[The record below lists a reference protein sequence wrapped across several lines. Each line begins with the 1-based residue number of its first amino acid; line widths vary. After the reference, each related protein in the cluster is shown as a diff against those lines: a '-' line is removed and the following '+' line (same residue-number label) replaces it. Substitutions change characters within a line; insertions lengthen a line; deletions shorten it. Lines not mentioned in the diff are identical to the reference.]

1 MNETEFDAG
10 SIDAYDYD
18 LPRELIAQH
27 PLDHRIDARL
37 LLINRQTGELS
48 HHYVRDLPDLLNAG
62 DVLVL
67 NNSKVIPA
75 RLVGMRTSTRGRWEG
90 LYLRA
95 AENGF
100 WEMLSKTRGHMTPG
114 ETITLRDHDGRD
126 SEQLVVCSRMDE
138 GHLAVRPL
146 EPIAIEEFLERFG
159 RVPLPPYIRNGQMV
173 DQDTTSYQTVYAKV
187 PGSVAAPTAGLHFST
202 DLIRHLQKRGVVTAG
217 VTLHVGIGTF
227 RPVATE
233 RIEDHKMH
241 TEWCEITDNA
251 ASKITDARSAGGRVV
266 AIGTTSVRVLET
278 AAQQQNASKTVED
291 AQAKR
296 AESSKLA
303 GWSGETN
310 IFIRPP
316 YSFQMVDAMLTNF
329 HLPKSTLLMLV
340 SAFAGR
346 ELIMRA
352 YHAAIEERYR
362 FYSYG
367 DCMLIV

>member
-1 MNETEFDAG
+1 MNDTEFDAG
-10 SIDAYDYD
+10 SVDAYDYE

-37 LLINRQTGELS
+37 LLVNRKSGALS
-48 HHYVRDLPDLLNAG
+48 HHYVRDLPDLLNVG

-67 NNSKVIPA
+67 NNSKVIAA
-75 RLVGMRTSTRGRWEG
+75 RLLGKRTSTQGRWEG

-100 WEMLSKTRGHMTPG
+100 WEILSKTRGYLTPG
-114 ETITLRDHDGRD
+114 ETISLRDQDGRD
-126 SEQLVVCSRMDE
+126 SEQLVVCSRLEE
-138 GHLAVRPL
+138 GRLVVRPL
-146 EPIAIEEFLERFG
+146 EPIAIEDFLARFG
-159 RVPLPPYIRNGQMV
+159 KVPLPPYIRDGYMV
-173 DQDTTSYQTVYAKV
+173 DQDVESYQTVYAKN

-202 DLIRHLQKRGVVTAG
+202 DLIRHLQRRGVITAA

-227 RPVATE
+227 RPVATSRLE
-233 RIEDHKMH
+233 EHKMH
-241 TEWCEITDNA
+241 SEWCELTEA
-251 ASKITDARSAGGRVV
+251 AATKISEARAAGGRVV
-266 AIGTTSVRVLET
+266 AVGTTSVRVLES
-278 AAQQQNASKTVED
+278 AAQKN
-291 AQAKR
+291 
-296 AESSKLA
+296 SSKLED
-303 GWSGETN
+303 WSGETN

-316 YSFQMVDAMLTNF
+316 YQFQFADALLTNF

-346 ELIMRA
+346 ELIKKA
-352 YHAAIEERYR
+352 YREAIEERYR

>member
-1 MNETEFDAG
+1 MNETDFDAG
-10 SIDAYDYD
+10 RVDAYDYE

-37 LLINRQTGELS
+37 LLVNRATGELS

-100 WEMLSKTRGHMTPG
+100 WEILSKTRGYLTPG

-146 EPIAIEEFLERFG
+146 EETPIEAFLERFG
-159 RVPLPPYIRNGQMV
+159 RVPLPPYIRDGQMV
-173 DQDTTSYQTVYAKV
+173 DQDVASYQTVFAKH

-202 DLIRHLQKRGVVTAG
+202 DLIRHLQRRGVITAG

-227 RPVATE
+227 RPVAAE
-233 RIEDHKMH
+233 RLDEHKMH
-241 TEWCEITDNA
+241 SEWCELTDQA
-251 ASKITDARSAGGRVV
+251 AQKIVEARSAGGRVV
-266 AIGTTSVRVLET
+266 AIGTTSVRVLES
-278 AAQQQNASKTVED
+278 AAANANGNF
-291 AQAKR
+291 AA
-296 AESSKLA
+296 
-303 GWSGETN
+303 WSGETN

-316 YSFQMVDAMLTNF
+316 YQFRMVDALLTNF

-340 SAFAGR
+340 SAFAGH
-346 ELIMRA
+346 ELTRRA
-352 YHAAIEERYR
+352 YREAIEERYR

>member
-10 SIDAYDYD
+10 RVDSYDYE

-37 LLINRQTGELS
+37 LLIDRKSGELS

-75 RLVGMRTSTRGRWEG
+75 RLVGMRTSTRGRWEC

-100 WEMLSKTRGHMTPG
+100 WEILSKTRGYLTPG
-114 ETITLRDHDGRD
+114 ETISLRDHDGRD
-126 SEQLVVCSRMDE
+126 SEQLVVASRLDE
-138 GHLAVRPL
+138 GHLAVRPI
-146 EPIAIEEFLERFG
+146 EPIDIEAFLERFG
-159 RVPLPPYIRNGQMV
+159 RVPLPPYIRDGQMV
-173 DQDTTSYQTVYAKV
+173 DQDVASYQTVYAKH

-202 DLIRHLQKRGVVTAG
+202 DLIRHLQRRGVVTAG

-227 RPVATE
+227 RPVSTE
-233 RIEDHKMH
+233 RLDEHKMH
-241 TEWCEITDNA
+241 SEWVELTDAA
-251 ASKITDARSAGGRVV
+251 ASKILDGRSAGGRVV
-266 AIGTTSVRVLET
+266 AVGTTSVRVLES
-278 AAQQQNASKTVED
+278 AAQQSAVL
-291 AQAKR
+291 
-296 AESSKLA
+296 ESTGKLA
-303 GWSGETN
+303 GWSGDTD
-310 IFIRPP
+310 IFIRPG
-316 YSFQMVDAMLTNF
+316 FEFKVVDALLTNF

-340 SAFAGR
+340 SAFAGY
-346 ELIMRA
+346 ELTMKA
-352 YHAAIEERYR
+352 YRAAIEERYR